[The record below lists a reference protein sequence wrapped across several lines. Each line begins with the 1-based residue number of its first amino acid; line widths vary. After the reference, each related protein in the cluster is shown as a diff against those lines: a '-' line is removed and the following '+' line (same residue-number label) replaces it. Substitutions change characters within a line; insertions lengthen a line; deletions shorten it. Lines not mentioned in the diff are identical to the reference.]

1 MKQVNATGMITVNYG
16 YARYG
21 TSTNPVAQAAH
32 MAADWVRYDNG
43 RSKFWEIGNEVF
55 GSWEAGY
62 RIDRTLNKDGQPEYI
77 TPTLYGQHC
86 VVFIDSMKAAA
97 QKIGVEIKIGVVM
110 VEGPSTGET
119 WNKAVAAQAG
129 DKADFYV
136 VHSYYTP
143 YNQNSDV
150 ATILSSST
158 KTASYKTYVWDEV
171 TKAGKPK
178 LPVTLTEYN
187 IFAIGSNQPVS
198 HVNGMHALLVT
209 REAMKT
215 GYGAACR
222 WDLANGWDNGN
233 DHGMYSYNE
242 PGIPNYTP
250 HPAFYHLYYL
260 QKFTGDVLLN
270 STMTGAPGV
279 EIIPTAFNSGHA
291 GVALINTSKVQK
303 VVRLNIKNFKFGER
317 YYVYSLTGNPD
328 EDFSRKV
335 FINGT
340 GNTLDAGGPDNY
352 LNIKANSSLIAD
364 EILIRILPLS
374 ATFVLVEPG
383 NKELIINENVVGVN
397 DIPVIDNFRIFPNPS
412 GGQFSIINIPE
423 GINKIGICNITGM
436 IIFTGAISGNTYEWN
451 ASLPHLAPGIYFIQ
465 LEGKGK
471 RSIRKVIIN

>member
-1 MKQVNATGMITVNYG
+1 
-16 YARYG
+16 
-21 TSTNPVAQAAH
+21 
-32 MAADWVRYDNG
+32 
-43 RSKFWEIGNEVF
+43 
-55 GSWEAGY
+55 
-62 RIDRTLNKDGQPEYI
+62 
-77 TPTLYGQHC
+77 
-86 VVFIDSMKAAA
+86 
-97 QKIGVEIKIGVVM
+97 
-110 VEGPSTGET
+110 
-119 WNKAVAAQAG
+119 
-129 DKADFYV
+129 
-136 VHSYYTP
+136 
-143 YNQNSDV
+143 
-150 ATILSSST
+150 
-158 KTASYKTYVWDEV
+158 
-171 TKAGKPK
+171 
-178 LPVTLTEYN
+178 
-187 IFAIGSNQPVS
+187 
-198 HVNGMHALLVT
+198 
-209 REAMKT
+209 
-215 GYGAACR
+215 
-222 WDLANGWDNGN
+222 
-233 DHGMYSYNE
+233 
-242 PGIPNYTP
+242 
-250 HPAFYHLYYL
+250 
-260 QKFTGDVLLN
+260 
-270 STMTGAPGV
+270 MTGAPGV